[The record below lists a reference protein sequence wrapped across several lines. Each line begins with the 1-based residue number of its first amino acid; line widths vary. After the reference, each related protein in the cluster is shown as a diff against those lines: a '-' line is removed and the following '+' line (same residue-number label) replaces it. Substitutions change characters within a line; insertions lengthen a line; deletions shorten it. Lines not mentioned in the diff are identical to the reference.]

1 MVIFKEKEYESIAR
15 FDGGILQFRNLIGG
29 EGNDVF
35 TMTIPIT
42 SKKKRMAEFNKDYA
56 KVELIFIKDFAR
68 FVIFADD
75 FSEFEVLIRKE
86 YPKEIAK
93 AVQDIINNKLGFELI
108 IK

>member
-1 MVIFKEKEYESIAR
+1 MVIFEGKEYESIAR

-42 SKKKRMAEFNKDYA
+42 AKKKRLKEFTNDYA
-56 KVELIFIKDFAR
+56 KVELTFIDDFAR
-68 FVIFADD
+68 FIIFADD
-75 FSEFEVLIRKE
+75 FSKFEVLIRKE

-93 AVQDIINNKLGFELI
+93 AVQDIMNNKLGFELI

>member
-1 MVIFKEKEYESIAR
+1 MVIYEGKEYESIGR
-15 FDGGILQFRNLIGG
+15 FDGGILEFRKLVNEEIKS
-29 EGNDVF
+29 VSV
-35 TMTIPIT
+35 TVIPIT
-42 SKKKRMAEFNKDYA
+42 AKKKRLDEFTNDYA
-56 KVELIFIKDFAR
+56 KVELTFIDDFAR

-93 AVQDIINNKLGFELI
+93 AVQDIMNNKLGFELI